1 MKVSDIVK
9 DDRMKFNIYTYKD
22 VDYYVTEYFSEEFL
36 QSLVQGRNLQAQ
48 QVCSL
53 IICKNNEISKCRF
66 QSLTWLIAQRPK
78 IKRYMITPAFAII
91 RIK

>member
-9 DDRMKFNIYTYKD
+9 DDRMKFNVYTYRD
-22 VDYYVTEYFSEEFL
+22 VDYYVTASLADEFVGL
-36 QSLVQGRNLQAQ
+36 IAQGRTLQANSI
-48 QVCSL
+48 CAL

-78 IKRYMITPAFAII
+78 IKRFMIEPSFT
-91 RIK
+91 

>member
-9 DDRMKFNIYTYKD
+9 DDRMKFNVYTYRD

-66 QSLTWLIAQRPK
+66 QSLTWLISQRPK
-78 IKRYMITPAFAII
+78 IKRFMIEPSFALT